1 MFNTKLYWKIWIII
15 GIVIFFVTLL
25 IKGFSFDLGL
35 IMSAI
40 SAGGATLLI
49 ETLLFKK
56 FIWKKKPDLFYPW
69 LCSVP
74 HIGGIW
80 EGLLLSDY
88 IYPETQQKGD
98 PIPARLEIKHEFD
111 CLKVTLE
118 TNQSSSNSYV
128 SDIWTD
134 GAGRKYLCYTYYN
147 SADQD
152 RDSNPNHEGTAK
164 LRISKDDFENLI
176 LEGHY
181 FTGRGTTGKMTFKRI
196 NHNNTQI

>member
-1 MFNTKLYWKIWIII
+1 MFSL
-15 GIVIFFVTLL
+15 TLL
-25 IKGFSFDLGL
+25 IKGGSFDFGL

-40 SAGGATLLI
+40 STGGATLLI

-56 FIWKKKPDLFYPW
+56 FIWKQKPDLFYPW
-69 LCSVP
+69 LCSIP
-74 HIGGIW
+74 YMGGIW
-80 EGLLLSDY
+80 EGSLLSDY

-98 PIPARLEIKHEFD
+98 RISAKLEIIHEFD
-111 CLKVTLE
+111 RIKVTLE

-134 GAGRKYLCYTYYN
+134 AADRKYLCYTYYN
-147 SADQD
+147 SADQG

-164 LRISKDDFENLI
+164 LRISKDNSENLI
-176 LEGHY
+176 LKGHY
-181 FTGRGTTGKMTFKRI
+181 FTGRGTTGKMKFERI